1 MKNFQKDLEEGIFNY
16 LRMENNGA
24 LLVSGPWGCGKSYFF
39 ENKLFG
45 KLKKE
50 GFKPIRVSLFGM
62 GSLNDLIN
70 DIASEFA
77 NNFYDKKSKK
87 AIISCADNIVKSVK
101 EIPFISNY
109 IDLKGL
115 LKNTKIIYKLIPENA
130 VICLDDLER
139 AIEKFDIND
148 LLGAINELVENNNYK
163 VIVIANKEYID
174 QKQNELEESENGKHE
189 IFYEKVIEKTLNF
202 VPNII
207 EVFNLLVARKDGES
221 DTFEKFMMNPDI
233 MGCID
238 PSAEKSNRIKS
249 QKENIRT
256 LKFAIN
262 HFKTIFN
269 NYITQNKDINDEVI
283 RKQLTNQWMFVYAL
297 SLEHK
302 RLSLALNDYRGLDSY
317 SPTASLNNNRIGW
330 DKDDD
335 NEDIFEKNG
344 NENGYKQIDISE
356 RFVEGYYKNK
366 ESEYVFYPHLYRFIV
381 GGVNFDFK
389 EHLDY
394 VDIATRK
401 FNYKTNPVQ
410 KELNKWM
417 GGYWEMSDE
426 EAAASLKKLAEGVRN
441 GELADLMSYFN
452 ASIFLM
458 NCCGIIDMTQ
468 NDILELFKEGLNKF
482 SCRFE
487 LTPYLQVALN
497 AMYNDHENA
506 DDSIY
511 NLIMDVIK
519 KKMEEQTDKDIEEMK
534 HTFENDMLGFLH
546 LFIPEN
552 GSTPKFINKA
562 ILQNLDDTLL
572 NKVLRKANP
581 SDAMCLSSLISLRY
595 SDMFL
600 PMLMEEKEFVTRL
613 KQVATNVQFDKTT
626 LTSFIIHKQLL
637 PNLKKVEMK
646 MNKMVRGQVLK

>member
-24 LLVSGPWGCGKSYFF
+24 LLVTGPWGCGKSYFF
-39 ENKLFG
+39 ENELFD
-45 KLKKE
+45 KFKNE

-62 GSLNDLIN
+62 RSLDDLIN

-77 NNFYDKKSKK
+77 KNYYDKKSKK
-87 AIISCADNIVKSVK
+87 AIISYADYFFKSIK
-101 EIPFISNY
+101 EIPFISSY

-115 LKNTKIIYKLIPENA
+115 LKNARIIYKFIPENA

-148 LLGAINELVENNNYK
+148 LLGAINDLVENNNYK

-174 QKQNELEESENGKHE
+174 KKQNELVKSGNGKNE

-221 DTFEKFMMNPDI
+221 DTFEKFMINPDI

-238 PSAEKSNRIKS
+238 PSAEKSNRIRS
-249 QKENIRT
+249 QKMNIRT

-262 HFKTIFN
+262 HFKTILN

-302 RLSLALNDYRGLDSY
+302 RLSLDLNDYRGLDSY
-317 SPTASLNNNRIGW
+317 SPTASLNNNSIGW

-335 NEDIFEKNG
+335 NEGIFEKDG
-344 NENGYKQIDISE
+344 NENEYKQIDISE

-441 GELADLMSYFN
+441 GELADLM
-452 ASIFLM
+452 
-458 NCCGIIDMTQ
+458 
-468 NDILELFKEGLNKF
+468 
-482 SCRFE
+482 
-487 LTPYLQVALN
+487 
-497 AMYNDHENA
+497 
-506 DDSIY
+506 
-511 NLIMDVIK
+511 
-519 KKMEEQTDKDIEEMK
+519 
-534 HTFENDMLGFLH
+534 
-546 LFIPEN
+546 
-552 GSTPKFINKA
+552 
-562 ILQNLDDTLL
+562 
-572 NKVLRKANP
+572 
-581 SDAMCLSSLISLRY
+581 
-595 SDMFL
+595 
-600 PMLMEEKEFVTRL
+600 
-613 KQVATNVQFDKTT
+613 
-626 LTSFIIHKQLL
+626 
-637 PNLKKVEMK
+637 
-646 MNKMVRGQVLK
+646 